1 MEAPFLLNLSYMLMY
16 YLRISSIFHGQHVK
30 PIRQV
35 MKTSTILHLGLG
47 AFHRAHQAAYLQAR
61 HDSGDTRWRMVS
73 ANIRPD
79 PNDPAAALRAQGCR
93 YTLETI
99 SPDGARRHAVI
110 SALDDAL
117 PYAPGLQEVVALGA
131 ASGTRIVSFTVTEA
145 GYFLGDGDELDL
157 SSAALREALADARA
171 GRAGSSIYSVLTAIL
186 RARRAAHGLP
196 LTLLCCDNLRH
207 NGRRVQRGLQ
217 QFLAL
222 AGDDALAAWAERN
235 TSLPNCMV
243 DRITP
248 RPTQEVQDRVRAAT
262 GREDPLAVSCE
273 AYLQWVIEDDFCNG
287 RPAWERV
294 GAELVAAVEPYE
306 EAKIRILNASHSA
319 IAWAGALAGCQYIH
333 EALREPR
340 IHAAVH
346 AYITGAVF
354 DCLRPSPIDLERY
367 RDQVLARFGG
377 DAMRDT
383 VERVL
388 ADSFAKLP
396 GFIVPTIRERIARG
410 LPLDSMALLPALF
423 LQVLLRW
430 QRGELAV
437 PYHDQS
443 RDQEVVEA
451 ICTAQDPA
459 AAFCAQR
466 VFWAELADHPALL
479 QAVRGAMP
487 AATALARSAAAQS

>member
-1 MEAPFLLNLSYMLMY
+1 MN
-16 YLRISSIFHGQHVK
+16 
-30 PIRQV
+30 
-35 MKTSTILHLGLG
+35 TSTILHLGLG
-47 AFHRAHQAAYLQAR
+47 AFHRAHQAAYLQAL
-61 HDSGDTRWRMVS
+61 HDSGDTRWRMVG

-79 PNDPAAALRAQGCR
+79 AHDPAVALRAQGCR
-93 YTLETI
+93 YTLETV

-110 SALDDAL
+110 TALADAL
-117 PYAPGLQEVVALGA
+117 PYAAGLREVVALGA
-131 ASGTRIVSFTVTEA
+131 APDTRIVSFTVTEA
-145 GYFLGDGDELDL
+145 GYLLGEDGRLDL
-157 SSAALREALADARA
+157 SSTALQEAVADAYA
-171 GRAGSSIYSVLTAIL
+171 ERAGSSIYSVLTAIL

-222 AGDDALAAWAERN
+222 AGDTGLAAWVARN
-235 TSLPNCMV
+235 TSAPNCMV

-262 GREDPLAVSCE
+262 GRDDPLAVSCE
-273 AYLQWVIEDDFCNG
+273 EYLQWVVEDDFCNG

-319 IAWAGALAGCQYIH
+319 IAWAGALAGYRYIH
-333 EALREPR
+333 EALHDPR

-354 DCLRPSPIDLERY
+354 DCLRPSPIKLERY

-396 GFIVPTIRERIARG
+396 GFIVPTLRERIARG
-410 LPLDSMALLPALF
+410 LPLDSVALLPALF
-423 LQVLLRW
+423 LQVLLHW
-430 QRGELAV
+430 QRDDLGV
-437 PYHDQS
+437 PYYDQS
-443 RDQEVVEA
+443 RDPDVLGA
-451 ICTAQDPA
+451 ICSAQDPV

-479 QAVRGAMP
+479 HAVRGAMP
-487 AATALARSAAAQS
+487 AATAMARSASALS